1 MEKNSQEVSIVV
13 SNQTTFEIQFD
24 IESFFKHAL
33 SLKEIDC
40 GSYDINFVDT
50 ETMKEINQ
58 THLKRSYLTDIIT
71 FNLGTIENPIG
82 DIYISLDKAKENA
95 KTFNNLFENEIKLL
109 LVHGLLHLLDYRDY
123 TDEEKDIMNK
133 EQERLL
139 ELLK

>member
-1 MEKNSQEVSIVV
+1 MEKNSQQVSIVV

-24 IESFFKHAL
+24 IERFFKQAL
-33 SLKEIDC
+33 SLKEIHC